1 MENQK
6 ETENISDTTFPVL
19 AGKVRIIF
27 FFLINLTL
35 KPQTER
41 RVLASLSSNLQRKNK
56 EKGF

>member
-27 FFLINLTL
+27 FFF
-35 KPQTER
+35 
-41 RVLASLSSNLQRKNK
+41 NK
-56 EKGF
+56 FNFEAADRETRSRITFVQFAA

>member
-35 KPQTER
+35 K
-41 RVLASLSSNLQRKNK
+41 L
-56 EKGF
+56 